1 MLTHRPPTMMMGEP
15 PTGSRYGHMT
25 SPDAMR
31 ASDGDRERVV
41 QALQE
46 QVGEGRL
53 TLEEFEERSTAVYQT
68 KTVGDLRKLL
78 EDLPVDV
85 FPQPA
90 PPFAMGAAWQ
100 QPFPMPA
107 IPPWQQPKIVRAGRP
122 NPALFVVLAFMMF
135 AVVGSVITLTPYV
148 LPLVLLA
155 FVMLRAIGGRGRRR
169 YPPYGPGR

>member
-1 MLTHRPPTMMMGEP
+1 
-15 PTGSRYGHMT
+15 MT

-53 TLEEFEERSTAVYQT
+53 TLEEFEERSTAVYEA

-100 QPFPMPA
+100 RPFPMPA
-107 IPPWQQPKIVRAGRP
+107 IPPWQQPRIVRAGGGP
-122 NPALFVVLAFMMF
+122 
-135 AVVGSVITLTPYV
+135 TLPCSWCS
-148 LPLVLLA
+148 
-155 FVMLRAIGGRGRRR
+155 RS
-169 YPPYGPGR
+169 